1 MIKSSL
7 KIRCWIRQIS
17 ALLAGVTVIAQLAHA
32 QSAVTGANI
41 RAGVGATSDVLAIV
55 REQNQQIRAGALKAQ
70 SVFGGPTTHDNGK
83 NPATEA
89 VLKAKTA
96 VFISMSMPDRELSA
110 LLDEGRGRRD
120 VVFFLRG
127 LEGNNGRKTNEHIKA
142 VTDFK
147 NRLREGQ
154 PVVAVLPQAFA
165 RWDVTR
171 VPVVMHES
179 VVDHKWYR
187 VDGAISI
194 ESATRDIDAGV
205 KSRATGMTWPVSEQD
220 LADVFRDRMQHY
232 DWKAWQG
239 RTAAN
244 MKRQMDLGT
253 PLPLAQRDTRYTVD
267 LSVTFPQDIRDQK
280 GNLIIAKG
288 TRYNPLAKSG
298 LPGSA
303 IVIIDPADERQIAM
317 ARTWMQRYPHGRL
330 LVTHFDEEGLSTLV
344 QQTGIKPMML
354 DKIIVKR
361 FQLQAAPSLLTAEN
375 GLLVVQ
381 TFSPRVEGGM

>member
-1 MIKSSL
+1 MIKSSQ
-7 KIRCWIRQIS
+7 KIHCWTRQIAS
-17 ALLAGVTVIAQLAHA
+17 LFVGVALVGQFARAQTPSTGGGSGQGAGT
-32 QSAVTGANI
+32 
-41 RAGVGATSDVLAIV
+41 TSDVLAIV
-55 REQNQQIRAGALKAQ
+55 RAQNQQIRAGALKAQ

-120 VVFFLRG
+120 IVFFLRG
-127 LEGNNGRKTNEHIKA
+127 LEDNNGHKTSEHIKA
-142 VTDFK
+142 LTDFK
-147 NRLREGQ
+147 SHPQEGQ
-154 PVVAVLPQAFA
+154 PVVAILPQAFA

-179 VVDHKWYR
+179 ATDHKWYR

-194 ESATRDIDAGV
+194 ESAARDIDAGV

-220 LADVFRDRMQHY
+220 LADVFRARVQQF
-232 DWKAWQG
+232 DWKAWQE
-239 RTAAN
+239 RTAAK
-244 MKRQMDLGT
+244 MQRQIDLGT

-303 IVIIDPADERQIAM
+303 IVIVDPADGRQIAM
-317 ARTWMQRYPHGRL
+317 ARTWMQRYPQGRL
-330 LVTHFDEEGLSTLV
+330 FVTHFDEQGLSTLV
-344 QQTGIKPMML
+344 EQTGIRPMML

-361 FQLQAAPSLLTAEN
+361 FQLQATPSLVTAEN